1 MPSTDLHT
9 SLEKGEG
16 MAGRSPY
23 TIELSQD
30 ERKYLR
36 AMACK
41 YSSPYRD
48 VIRAKIILYAEQGL
62 TNEQI
67 AARVDLPR
75 QIVSK
80 WRKRFYEQRLAGL
93 AERPRTGRPPVF
105 SPQSGGGG
113 QSDSL

>member
-1 MPSTDLHT
+1 
-9 SLEKGEG
+9 

-23 TIELSQD
+23 TIELSLE

-36 AMACK
+36 AMAGK

-80 WRKRFYEQRLAGL
+80 WRKRFYEHRLAGL
-93 AERPRTGRPPVF
+93 AERARTGRPPVF

-113 QSDSL
+113 QSDGL

>member
-1 MPSTDLHT
+1 
-9 SLEKGEG
+9 

-23 TIELSQD
+23 RIELSQE

-36 AMACK
+36 AMAAK

-80 WRKRFYEQRLAGL
+80 WRKRFYERRLAGL
-93 AERPRTGRPPVF
+93 AERSRTGRPPVF
-105 SPQSGGGG
+105 SPQSDGGRQGHG
-113 QSDSL
+113 L